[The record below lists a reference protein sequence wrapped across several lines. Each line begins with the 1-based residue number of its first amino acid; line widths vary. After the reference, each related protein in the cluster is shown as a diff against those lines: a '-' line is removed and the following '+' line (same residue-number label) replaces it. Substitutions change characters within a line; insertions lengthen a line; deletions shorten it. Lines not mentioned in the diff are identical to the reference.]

1 MSKAAGIIG
10 TGSYLPEKIVT
21 NYDLEKIMDTNNDWI
36 VDRTGIERRRI
47 ADKDVASSDLGVKA
61 ASFALEDAGVEAE
74 EIDLIITAT
83 LSPDMNFPSTACII
97 QERIGA
103 FNAAAFDLEAACT
116 GFIYGLT
123 TARAFI
129 LSGQA
134 QKVLVVGV
142 EVLSKLINWEDR
154 KTAVIFADG
163 AGAAVV
169 SNVEGNEGIIST
181 ALGADGKGGKFLYMP
196 AGGTRMPATHDTIE
210 KKQHAII
217 MDGSEV
223 FKFASRK
230 MAEISETAVGK
241 CGLSLKEI
249 DYMVPHQA
257 NIRIIKNAA
266 KRMNIPM
273 DRVYLNIQEYG
284 NMSAA
289 SVPVALDEAVK
300 KGCINNGDNILLVG
314 FGAGLT
320 WGAAVIK
327 WGK

>member
-1 MSKAAGIIG
+1 MSRSAGIIG
-10 TGSYLPEKIVT
+10 TGSFLPEKIVT
-21 NYDLEKIMDTNNDWI
+21 NYDLEKIMDTHNDWI
-36 VDRTGIERRRI
+36 VERTGIQRRRI
-47 ADKDVASSDLGVKA
+47 AEKDVAASDLGVKA
-61 ASFALEDAGVEAE
+61 ATAALEDAEVRAE
-74 EIDLIITAT
+74 DIDLIITAT

-97 QERIGA
+97 QEKIGA

-116 GFIYGLT
+116 GFIYALT
-123 TARAFI
+123 TAKAFI

-154 KTAVIFADG
+154 KTAVLFADG

-169 SNVEGNEGIIST
+169 SGIEEAGIMST

-196 AGGTRMPATHDTIE
+196 AGGSRMPATRETVDNKLHSIV
-210 KKQHAII
+210 

-223 FKFASRK
+223 FKFAARK
-230 MAEISETAVGK
+230 MAEVSEIAVRK
-241 CGLSLKEI
+241 CGMTLNEI

-257 NIRIIKNAA
+257 NIRIIQNAA
-266 KRMNIPM
+266 KRMSIPM
-273 DRVYLNIQEYG
+273 ERVYLNIQEYG

-300 KGCINNGDNILLVG
+300 KGYVRNGDNLLLVG

-327 WGK
+327 WNK